1 MEENKKEKLDKID
14 ELLESTSAENR
25 INFNLSDTVQEPTVA
40 EDKSVDILSGRSD
53 NEEEA
58 VEEEPAETVDV
69 HSVEDNDNDSNG
81 SEAVCI
87 IDETSTTIE
96 LTESTDLYGSQDHA
110 AVKKPKEKVK
120 FNALQ
125 IILMCVAG
133 LLLLWCITFTVDH
146 TLAAQ
151 GYSPI
156 FSWETQKYEDG
167 SVSYKG
173 LGYKIQFRFDSND
186 KLTQKC
192 VPIWKDGPND
202 IAEKAEKVSFE

>member
-25 INFNLSDTVQEPTVA
+25 INFNINDPVA
-40 EDKSVDILSGRSD
+40 EDESVDILSGRAD
-53 NEEEA
+53 NEAEA
-58 VEEEPAETVDV
+58 VEEETAETVDV
-69 HSVEDNDNDSNG
+69 HSVEDDDNDSNG

-96 LTESTDLYGSQDHA
+96 LTESTDLYGTDLA
-110 AVKKPKEKVK
+110 AIKKPKQKVK

-125 IILMCVAG
+125 IVLMCVAG

-156 FSWETQKYEDG
+156 FSWEMQKYEDG

-186 KLTQKC
+186 NLTQKC
-192 VPIWKDGPND
+192 VPIWEDGPND